1 MRPRM
6 AVLLAISLLVAGTLS
21 AQTAKEIKKVP
32 LSPTSPASGVEM
44 FRTYCAVC
52 HGVNGKGGGP
62 AADAL
67 KKAPADLT
75 QLAVR
80 NNGKYPDD
88 RVAHAITGD
97 AEIGAHGSRD
107 MPVWGDLFKSLNGG
121 TIDLVRLRVVNLTDY
136 IKSIQ
141 AK

>member
-1 MRPRM
+1 MRLRI
-6 AVLLAISLLVAGTLS
+6 AVFFSLSLLAAGALS

-32 LSPTSPASGVEM
+32 LSPTSPVSGVEM

-52 HGVNGKGGGP
+52 HGVDGKGAGP

-67 KKAPADLT
+67 KKSPTNLT

-80 NNGKYPDD
+80 NNGKYPED

-97 AEIGAHGSRD
+97 TQIGAHGSTE
-107 MPVWGDLFKSLNGG
+107 MPVWGDLFKSLNAG
-121 TIDLVRLRVVNLTDY
+121 TVDLVKLRVVNLTDY
-136 IKSIQ
+136 VKTIQ